1 MHTSFLFLHILLALA
16 TLAAS
21 AQVVVDV
28 RRSALARSKRDVVA
42 MWASFVSVMVS
53 GIVLIIVT
61 PSSLGHACALMS
73 LYVVVVS
80 GVQLYQKRATSLA

>member
-1 MHTSFLFLHILLALA
+1 MHTSFLFLHILLALT